1 MTGPGPRILYQDD
14 DYLAVDKPEGVL
26 SISEAGRGGLPELL
40 KDVHPGKLY
49 PVHRLD
55 REAGGVIVFARN
67 ADAHRHLNTE
77 FDRRAVGKT
86 YLVLVHG
93 QMTGERGRVDRPIR
107 EFGSGRMGVDQERG
121 KPSVTDW
128 EVAERLSAF
137 TLVQARPATGRRHQI
152 RVHFYS
158 LGHPVVGDRKYG
170 DRGLQERF
178 PRLMLHALSIEFAL
192 PAGGRVAVE
201 APPPPS
207 FEAVLAVLKKRG

>member
-1 MTGPGPRILYQDD
+1 MTGLPIRVLYQDD
-14 DYLAVDKPEGVL
+14 DYLAVHKPAGVL

-40 KDVHPGKLY
+40 AETHPGKLF

-67 ADAHRHLNTE
+67 PDAHRHLNTE
-77 FDRRAVGKT
+77 FDRRAVRKA

-93 QMTGERGRVDRPIR
+93 RVAGERGRVDRPIR
-107 EFGSGRMGVDQERG
+107 EFGSGRMGVDAARG

-128 EVAERLSAF
+128 EVAERLDGH
-137 TLVQARPATGRRHQI
+137 TLVRARPATGRRHQI

-158 LGHPVVGDRKYG
+158 LGHPVVGDLKYG
-170 DRGLQERF
+170 DRELQARF
-178 PRLMLHALSIEFAL
+178 PRLMLHAASVEFRL
-192 PAGGRVAVE
+192 PSGKLVTIE

-207 FEAVLAVLKKRG
+207 FEAVLAALRKRG